1 MVDINTFTLDLWTFV
16 AKSAMSQLTR
26 FWGALL
32 TWSNVTFNGRW
43 HKNFLKDWAHTFQ
56 DWANFHELYL
66 NIRVYWNKIQAS
78 ECLPSWS
85 RPWPPPSPSSS
96 PRGQPAQLWSNS
108 GPPPHHIWKKSVKQ
122 NYRNTVQMSLIWEGQ
137 IFRTQKTGIWNI
149 GTCYRLKIQKATF
162 WQGWKRHPWCP
173 RWPTGRPRWAPLPLG
188 W

>member
-1 MVDINTFTLDLWTFV
+1 MDFCRKISYV
-16 AKSAMSQLTR
+16 AISAFFGGH
-26 FWGALL
+26 FWP
-32 TWSNVTFNGRW
+32 TFNGRW

-137 IFRTQKTGIWNI
+137 ILTCVTDSKFKRRPSDKAGSGIH
-149 GTCYRLKIQKATF
+149 GAPGGQ
-162 WQGWKRHPWCP
+162 QVVHDEHPCP
-173 RWPTGRPRWAPLPLG
+173 SADSALLHLACDIS
-188 W
+188 